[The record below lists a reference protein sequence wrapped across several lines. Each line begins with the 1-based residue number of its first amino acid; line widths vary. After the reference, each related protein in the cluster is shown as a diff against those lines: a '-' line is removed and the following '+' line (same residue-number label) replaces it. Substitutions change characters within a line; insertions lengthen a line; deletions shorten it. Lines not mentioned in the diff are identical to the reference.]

1 MIQIALFAIAGMML
15 AVFVGN
21 MRREIGIWIALV
33 TGVIVFFYAIRK
45 FEYMVDMFRTMTEY
59 TRIKEEYIAVV
70 LKMIGIAYISEFT
83 ATLCKDA
90 GQHAI
95 ACQVDFFGKMSMVVV
110 SLPVLQTLLETI
122 GEMMP

>member
-59 TRIKEEYIAVV
+59 TGIKEEYIAVV

-83 ATLCKDA
+83 ATLCNDA

-95 ACQVDFFGKMSMVVV
+95 ACLVDFFGKMSMVVV

>member
-59 TRIKEEYIAVV
+59 TGIKEEYIVVV
-70 LKMIGIAYISEFT
+70 LKMIGIAYVSEFT
-83 ATLCKDA
+83 AALCKDA

>member
-59 TRIKEEYIAVV
+59 TGIKEEYIAVV

-83 ATLCKDA
+83 DTLQGCRA
-90 GQHAI
+90 
-95 ACQVDFFGKMSMVVV
+95 ACDC
-110 SLPVLQTLLETI
+110 LP
-122 GEMMP
+122 G

>member
-21 MRREIGIWIALV
+21 MRREIGIWI
-33 TGVIVFFYAIRK
+33 VFFYAIRK

-59 TRIKEEYIAVV
+59 TGIKEEYIAVV

>member
-15 AVFVGN
+15 VVFVGN
-21 MRREIGIWIALV
+21 MCREIGIWIALV

-59 TRIKEEYIAVV
+59 TGIKEEYIAVV

-90 GQHAI
+90 GSMRLPARLI
-95 ACQVDFFGKMSMVVV
+95 SLGK
-110 SLPVLQTLLETI
+110 
-122 GEMMP
+122 

>member
-59 TRIKEEYIAVV
+59 TGIKEEYIAVV

-90 GQHAI
+90 GQHVI

>member
-1 MIQIALFAIAGMML
+1 MRY
-15 AVFVGN
+15 GN
-21 MRREIGIWIALV
+21 LNTGGHVPYDDGIYRV
-33 TGVIVFFYAIRK
+33 
-45 FEYMVDMFRTMTEY
+45 
-59 TRIKEEYIAVV
+59 KEEYIAVV

-90 GQHAI
+90 GQPAI

>member
-59 TRIKEEYIAVV
+59 TGIKEEYIAVV
-70 LKMIGIAYISEFT
+70 LKMIGI
-83 ATLCKDA
+83 
-90 GQHAI
+90 
-95 ACQVDFFGKMSMVVV
+95 VD
-110 SLPVLQTLLETI
+110 
-122 GEMMP
+122 

>member
-59 TRIKEEYIAVV
+59 TGIKEEYIAVV

-90 GQHAI
+90 GQNAI

>member
-59 TRIKEEYIAVV
+59 TGIKEEYIAVV

-83 ATLCKDA
+83 APLCKDA

>member
-21 MRREIGIWIALV
+21 MCREIGIWIALV

-59 TRIKEEYIAVV
+59 TGIKEEYIAVV

-90 GQHAI
+90 GQP
-95 ACQVDFFGKMSMVVV
+95 CDCLQVDFFGKMSMVVV

>member
-59 TRIKEEYIAVV
+59 TGIKEEYI
-70 LKMIGIAYISEFT
+70 
-83 ATLCKDA
+83 A

>member
-59 TRIKEEYIAVV
+59 TGIKEEYIAVV
-70 LKMIGIAYISEFT
+70 LKMIGIAFPNLRRHSARMPGSMRLPARLIS
-83 ATLCKDA
+83 L
-90 GQHAI
+90 
-95 ACQVDFFGKMSMVVV
+95 GK
-110 SLPVLQTLLETI
+110 
-122 GEMMP
+122 

>member
-59 TRIKEEYIAVV
+59 TGIKEEYIAVV
-70 LKMIGIAYISEFT
+70 LKMIGIAYISKFT

>member
-59 TRIKEEYIAVV
+59 TGIKEEYIAVV

-95 ACQVDFFGKMSMVVV
+95 SCQVDFFGKMSMVVV

>member
-45 FEYMVDMFRTMTEY
+45 FE
-59 TRIKEEYIAVV
+59 
-70 LKMIGIAYISEFT
+70 YISEFT